1 MNFSLN
7 ENQAMIAQM
16 VRDFAEK
23 EIKPFYKQW
32 DADEHF
38 PVETMKKMGE
48 LGLLG
53 IYSRGVRRIRFF
65 LLRICNR
72 INGARKSLW
81 RYRFE
86 RCCA

>member
-48 LGLLG
+48 LGLLNM
-53 IYSRGVRRIRFF
+53 
-65 LLRICNR
+65 LQH
-72 INGARKSLW
+72 
-81 RYRFE
+81 
-86 RCCA
+86 